1 MNLLIYPFQYA
12 TTDINDYGKYIGN
25 SYNKTPR
32 KVITS
37 FFPEKIEPYFADV
50 NYSYR
55 AERGNTYAF
64 EAYLEFTIENIDTYK
79 EYVSSVTAGLEGTP
93 FPYDSSY
100 IEYSIGS
107 LILPDDDTFQVG
119 ETTHIGFRAADVRMI
134 LCSEENAKK
143 FNFNKAVFPG
153 IQGGPLMHVIAA
165 KAVCFKEALDPAFKK
180 YQQGVID
187 NAQALCKGLMDRDIK
202 IVSDGTNHATT
213 FDLMLG
219 SLSKMVLSAL
229 QAINVFP
236 PAVGTLT
243 VTRGTPVILLSYGCR

>member
-1 MNLLIYPFQYA
+1 MGDIMRKIIKVSLVSILAMAILLIIVNLLIYPFQYV

-37 FFPEKIEPYFADV
+37 FFPEKIEPYFADA

-64 EAYLEFTIENIDTYK
+64 EAYLEFTIESTDTYK

-100 IEYSIGS
+100 IAYSIGS

-134 LCSEENAKK
+134 LCSEEKQSIIFVAIGVFEGVDANSQFLSVFFDR
-143 FNFNKAVFPG
+143 FN
-153 IQGGPLMHVIAA
+153 I
-165 KAVCFKEALDPAFKK
+165 DPAEYAKRI
-180 YQQGVID
+180 Q
-187 NAQALCKGLMDRDIK
+187 
-202 IVSDGTNHATT
+202 
-213 FDLMLG
+213 
-219 SLSKMVLSAL
+219 
-229 QAINVFP
+229 
-236 PAVGTLT
+236 
-243 VTRGTPVILLSYGCR
+243 

>member
-1 MNLLIYPFQYA
+1 MGGVMRKIIKVSLVSILAMAILLIIVNLLIYPFQYV

-37 FFPEKIEPYFADV
+37 FFPEKIEPYFSDV

-64 EAYLEFTIENIDTYK
+64 EAYLEFTIESTDTYK

-100 IEYSIGS
+100 IAYSIGS

-134 LCSEENAKK
+134 LCSEEKQSIIFVAIGVFEGVDANSQFLSVFFDR
-143 FNFNKAVFPG
+143 FN
-153 IQGGPLMHVIAA
+153 I
-165 KAVCFKEALDPAFKK
+165 DPAEYAKRI
-180 YQQGVID
+180 Q
-187 NAQALCKGLMDRDIK
+187 
-202 IVSDGTNHATT
+202 
-213 FDLMLG
+213 
-219 SLSKMVLSAL
+219 
-229 QAINVFP
+229 
-236 PAVGTLT
+236 
-243 VTRGTPVILLSYGCR
+243 